1 MVNVGILGDVSV
13 GKTTILRLFV
23 KFVEDKSLESEFNL
37 PPTQIVKT
45 DFSGEATLPSKEDIK
60 QTKTIHP
67 NRVVFRIGDHMHTL
81 FAPGGDDRPLVRM
94 GIVTVS
100 RIARVIVAVFDM
112 SRDLESQFEF
122 YTAVRFIPKTIIVA
136 LNKADLVPVKEL
148 KKKVEEFSDSITEY
162 FKEKRKIDVAA
173 VFVTVAEPIEGYET
187 NNIECAKLILECL
200 KDDVSEPIAPADQ
213 A

>member
-23 KFVEDKSLESEFNL
+23 KYVEEKSLQEKFQTEDAS
-37 PPTQIVKT
+37 IVKA
-45 DFSGEATLPSKEDIK
+45 DFSGEATLPSKDDIK

-112 SRDLESQFEF
+112 SRDLDSQFEF

-136 LNKADLVPVKEL
+136 LNKADLVPTKEL
-148 KKKVEEFSDSITEY
+148 KKKVQEFSEQITEY
-162 FKEKRKIDVAA
+162 F
-173 VFVTVAEPIEGYET
+173 
-187 NNIECAKLILECL
+187 L
-200 KDDVSEPIAPADQ
+200 
-213 A
+213 